1 MKNSQLDIRIQDYLA
16 RMAAIGLSSRTI
28 ASHKGILHRFSV
40 FAKSRRL
47 DEANALLPENRA
59 EFIAEC
65 RMSKTSAAMV
75 GFTGYLEELGILKK
89 SSDPQILPDAYEKYI
104 GRYPRIRPVKESR
117 MQQIRKVLSEFHG
130 WLTNCGVRLESLK
143 IDEVDEFLK
152 IRNQG
157 LAPRTCADNRGIVK
171 GFLRYLYLEKKVLKR
186 DLGAMIVSAPVFAY
200 KNPPRFLR
208 PGELRALFDSM
219 EVVTAEGL
227 RVHAMAQLG
236 YTTGLRPGEIAN
248 IRLDDIS
255 FINGELTVPER
266 KGMNPICFP
275 LPEDAVKAV
284 AAYIIGGRPETSE
297 RRLFLSLSPPH
308 EPVTGGLVS
317 DAITKTM
324 RRAGV
329 PGTAYWLRH
338 TYAQNLLESGSSIFE
353 IKEMLGH
360 DCIKA
365 TKRYLHVHIKL
376 MREVLFDD

>member
-1 MKNSQLDIRIQDYLA
+1 MKLTKLEIRIQEYLA
-16 RMAAIGLSSRTI
+16 WMAHVGRSARTI
-28 ASHKGILHRFSV
+28 DSHKGILHKFSE
-40 FAKSRRL
+40 FANSRRL
-47 DEANALLPENRA
+47 SEENALLPENLDK
-59 EFIAEC
+59 FIAEC
-65 RMSKTSAAMV
+65 RMSKTSTAMA
-75 GFTGYLEELGILKK
+75 GFGAYLEARGVLVK
-89 SSDPQILPDAYEKYI
+89 SRDPRLLPDVYEQYI
-104 GRYPRIRPVKESR
+104 GRCQKTRPVKESR
-117 MQQIRKVLSEFHG
+117 LKQIRKILCEFNE
-130 WLTNCGVRLESLK
+130 WPAVRGVGLESLK

-157 LAPRTCADNRGIVK
+157 LAPRTRADNRGVVK
-171 GFLRYLYLEKKVLKR
+171 GFLRYLYLEKKMLKR

-200 KNPPRFLR
+200 ENPPRYLR
-208 PGELRALFDSM
+208 PEEIRTLFDSM
-219 EVVTAEGL
+219 DLTTAEGL
-227 RVHAMAQLG
+227 RVHAMIQLG

-255 FINGELTVPER
+255 FAGAELIVPER

-275 LPEDAVKAV
+275 IPEEAVKAV
-284 AAYIIGGRPETSE
+284 AAYIIGGRPKTSE

-308 EPVTGGLVS
+308 AQVTGGLVS
-317 DAITKTM
+317 DAVTKAM
-324 RRAGV
+324 RRSGV

-338 TYAQNLLESGSSIFE
+338 TYAQNLLESGSSMFE